1 MRSWIVF
8 VVAIAAYCLFCSLP
22 GAQADSC
29 FATTAL
35 NFTSQQGGL
44 YVNGNRLK
52 LKGTSWFGFETSVNA
67 PHGLWSKSY
76 TFFLDF
82 LATNGFNAIRVWP
95 NRQFSDSHTTT
106 LT

>member
-1 MRSWIVF
+1 MF
-8 VVAIAAYCLFCSLP
+8 VVAIAAFFCFCCLP
-22 GAQADSC
+22 GTQADTCYTSS
-29 FATTAL
+29 AL

-67 PHGLWSKSY
+67 PHGLWAKSY

-82 LATNGFNAIRVWP
+82 LANNGFNAIRV
-95 NRQFSDSHTTT
+95 
-106 LT
+106 